1 MQALQQSLRTTSS
14 SLNFGRSSNSCH
26 GVVQHNRQQV
36 AARPAQQQTSHIC
49 QAAGNDAAA
58 LGAAALLVLQP
69 YVSGSQMAVAAPM
82 GSNGSSLQHQQQ
94 WQQQQHQWQPVMGDL
109 AFGAAAAPAIEDEEE
124 EENLQEIEDDI
135 MTQVAI
141 PQELTN
147 FMQMMQNVRVAIDWH
162 ALKSL
167 LVSIP
172 LCIAL
177 QVQCNFFD
185 KCFKP
190 C

>member
-1 MQALQQSLRTTSS
+1 
-14 SLNFGRSSNSCH
+14 
-26 GVVQHNRQQV
+26 V

-49 QAAGNDAAA
+49 QAAGNGAVAV
-58 LGAAALLVLQP
+58 GAAVLLVLQP
-69 YVSGSQMAVAAPM
+69 YVVEPQVAVAAAM

-109 AFGAAAAPAIEDEEE
+109 AFGAAAAPALEDEEE

-147 FMQMMQNVRVAIDWH
+147 FMQMMQNVGAPFSGRHI
-162 ALKSL
+162 SL
-167 LVSIP
+167 LE
-172 LCIAL
+172 LLHCIA
-177 QVQCNFFD
+177 Q
-185 KCFKP
+185 
-190 C
+190 